1 MPQNCYILS
10 SSSSLLSFLI
20 TNIITSFAFLVPA
33 RHLTTHLPIRTLF
46 AFNFPFNDLSNFQVN
61 IHIGWTQKLNV
72 TLIVR
77 TKLLVILLIYTNVLM
92 FGKNLRHFEALFGKG
107 SKWNLN
113 HSCYAP
119 LPSCFL
125 AKQKWKQC
133 TLGQNVIYKNFLR
146 KTPKLSFCPTGTW
159 LARRQKIR
167 KNENMKVNCLART
180 RRARRDIER

>member
-61 IHIGWTQKLNV
+61 IHIGWTQKLIV
-72 TLIVR
+72 TLSVR
-77 TKLLVILLIYTNVLM
+77 TKLLVILFIYTNV
-92 FGKNLRHFEALFGKG
+92 KNLRHFEALFGKG

-113 HSCYAP
+113 HSCYVP

-180 RRARRDIER
+180 RRARRDIEQ